1 VTATDTELVNRIL
14 AGSEEAFEELVRR
27 YQRPVFALIVRIVR
41 DPSRAEE
48 LAQDTFVKA
57 FRRLETFDGHRKF
70 SSWVL
75 AIAHNTAIDEIR
87 RSGGE
92 ASPLEEMGDDVRE
105 SRHFTDARDGPARM
119 AERAELAQ
127 AIERAIGRLRPEYRE
142 LASLRYES
150 DLGYEEIAEITA
162 LPVGTV
168 KSYLHRARKELAESL
183 SAAGWGTRVGDPR

>member
-14 AGSEEAFEELVRR
+14 AGSVRR
-27 YQRPVFALIVRIVR
+27 YERGVFTLIVRMVR

-57 FRRLETFDGHRKF
+57 FRRLDTYDGRRKF

-75 AIAHNTAIDEIR
+75 AIAHNTAIDELR
-87 RSGGE
+87 RGRGE
-92 ASPLEEMGDDVRE
+92 AASLEELGDEVRE
-105 SRHFTDARDGPARM
+105 SHHFTDARVGPARM
-119 AERAELAQ
+119 AERAELAE
-127 AIERAIGRLRPEYRE
+127 AIEHAIGRLRPEYRE

-162 LPVGTV
+162 LPIGTV
-168 KSYLHRARKELAESL
+168 KSYLHRARKELADSL
-183 SAAGWGTRVGDPR
+183 SAAGWGSRVGDPR